1 MRSWQDY
8 FELSKN
14 LQPSFLLE
22 KTIPLTT
29 KRDFALDLG
38 AGALKDTKFMLSMG
52 FKNVT
57 ALDQDP
63 AFKQYAHKIPRSSL
77 KLVVKSFEKIHRLQA
92 NHFDLINAS
101 FSLPFTPPPFLPPLI
116 QQIKKALAPDGL
128 FCGQFFGPED
138 SWNKPQNN
146 LTFLDNKELQALL
159 SPLKILHWEE
169 KKFSGNTISGEKKHW
184 HLFHIIALKNSL

>member
-22 KTIPLTT
+22 KTIPLTS

-38 AGALKDTKFMLSMG
+38 AGALKDTKFLLSMG
-52 FKNVT
+52 FKHVT

-63 AFKQYAHKIPRSSL
+63 AIKQYAHKIPRSSL
-77 KLVVKSFEKIHRLQA
+77 KLVIKPFEKVHRLTA
-92 NHFDLINAS
+92 NHYDLINAS
-101 FSLPFTPPPFLPPLI
+101 FSLPFTPPPFLPPLV
-116 QQIKKALAPDGL
+116 QQIQKSLTINGL

-138 SWNKPQNN
+138 SWNKAKKN
-146 LTFLDNKELQALL
+146 LTFLSPKELKTLL
-159 SPLKILHWEE
+159 SPLKILYWQE
-169 KKFSGNTISGEKKHW
+169 KKFNGNTISGEMKHW
-184 HLFHIIALKNSL
+184 HIFHVIAIKTTL